1 MSRWIGWLQA
11 RILMR
16 PWVMRVLHVFAPGAV
31 GGLER
36 VAQLLALGQARSGE
50 EVHAAPVLDPATEN
64 HPFVE
69 QLATG
74 GVTVHPVVVPGRQ
87 YWLQR
92 TTRESPWLRLVA
104 QSVI

>member
-1 MSRWIGWLQA
+1 
-11 RILMR
+11 
-16 PWVMRVLHVFAPGAV
+16 MRVLHVLAPGAV

-36 VAQLLALGQARSGE
+36 VAQLLALGQARCGE

-64 HPFVE
+64 HPFVA

-87 YWLQR
+87 YWRGR
-92 TTRESPWLRLVA
+92 TTRAGLWPPPPANAVPPHAPRSRPA
-104 QSVI
+104 

>member
-1 MSRWIGWLQA
+1 
-11 RILMR
+11 
-16 PWVMRVLHVFAPGAV
+16 MRVLHVLAPGAV

-87 YWLQR
+87 YW
-92 TTRESPWLRLVA
+92 REGTAVGRLGPPA
-104 QSVI
+104 RPGEIGRGAGRGRG